1 MARVLITGG
10 AGFVGSNLARSL
22 LERGERVVVLDNL
35 SRAGVRGN
43 LEWLRS
49 GPGGD
54 RLEAIEADV
63 RDAAAVRR
71 AVEGVDCVYHLAAQV
86 AVTSSVSDPRT
97 DFEVNA
103 LGTLNV
109 LEAVRAM
116 PRPAAVLY
124 TSTNKVYG
132 ALHDVRLREG
142 RTRWRFA
149 SRRRGI
155 GEEQS
160 LDFHSPY
167 GCSKGTADQYVHDYA
182 RIYGLRTMVFR
193 MSCIYGPRQF
203 GTEDQGWVAHFM
215 LRTACDEPVTI
226 YGDGKQVRDLL
237 FVDDLVRAF
246 HLGSAALERGESGIY
261 NIGGGAAHTLS
272 LAELVSA
279 LARLYGRGPQVEYAA
294 SRPGDQP
301 VYVSD
306 ITLARI
312 RLGWE
317 PRIPIKAGL
326 ARLKEWMEEARRLLG
341 R

>member
-1 MARVLITGG
+1 MAKYLVTGG
-10 AGFVGSNLARSL
+10 AGFIGSNLTRSL
-22 LERGERVVVLDNL
+22 LADGNRVVVLDDL
-35 SRAGVRGN
+35 SRDGVRGN
-43 LEWLRS
+43 LDWLRS
-49 GPGGD
+49 SPGAE
-54 RLEAIEADV
+54 RLETLEGDV
-63 RDAAAVRR
+63 RDPAAAAR
-71 AVEGVDCVYHLAAQV
+71 AVEGVDTVFHLAAQV
-86 AVTSSVSDPRT
+86 AVTSSVTEPRH

-116 PRPAAVLY
+116 PRPAGVVY

-132 ALHDVRLREG
+132 ALHDVRLRQG

-149 SRRRGI
+149 SRRRGV
-155 GEEQS
+155 GEDQP

-167 GCSKGTADQYVHDYA
+167 GCSKGAADQYVHDYG

-215 LRTACDEPVTI
+215 LNAARGEPITI

-237 FVDDLVRAF
+237 FIDDLLRAF
-246 HLGSAALERGESGIY
+246 RLGAAALERGESGLY
-261 NIGGGAAHTLS
+261 NIGGGAEHTIS
-272 LAELVSA
+272 LMQLLDA
-279 LARLYGRGPQVEYAA
+279 LRLMYGDSVQVAYAA
-294 SRPGDQP
+294 PRPGDQP
-301 VYVSD
+301 VYITD

-317 PRIPIKAGL
+317 PQVHVAGGL
-326 ARLKEWMEEARRLLG
+326 AKLKDWMEEARRILG